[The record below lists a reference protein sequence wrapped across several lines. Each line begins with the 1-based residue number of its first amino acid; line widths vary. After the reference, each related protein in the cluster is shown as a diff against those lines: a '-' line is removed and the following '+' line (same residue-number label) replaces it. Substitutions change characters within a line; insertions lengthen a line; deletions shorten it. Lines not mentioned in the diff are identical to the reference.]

1 MVPKA
6 GFEPAHPGGRQTL
19 NLVRLPFRHFGTR
32 GDYGLLSKSGQGIGQ
47 FINCRNGNKDVVDEV
62 FPRSLFP
69 RLRAEAFLRASAK
82 ARSGNPS
89 LSAIFLD
96 TRHRRHDT

>member
-6 GFEPAHPGGRQTL
+6 GFEPAHPEGRQTL

-47 FINCRNGNKDVVDEV
+47 FINCRNGNTYVVGEV
-62 FPRSLFP
+62 VPRSLFT
-69 RLRAEAFLRASAK
+69 RLCAVALLRASVK

-96 TRHRRHDT
+96 TRHRRHGT